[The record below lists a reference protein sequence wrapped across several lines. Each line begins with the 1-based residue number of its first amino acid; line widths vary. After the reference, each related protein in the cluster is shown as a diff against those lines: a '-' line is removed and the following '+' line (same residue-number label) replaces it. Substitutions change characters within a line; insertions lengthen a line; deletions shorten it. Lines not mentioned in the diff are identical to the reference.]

1 MDTII
6 GNKSQQEGLLRAL
19 KLGHGHAFIL
29 YGPKGVGKAT
39 LIRAMAKELL
49 QSDRLD
55 NHPDYFEIGPD
66 TEKERPS
73 ISIDAIREARQ
84 FLRLRS
90 ATGGIKVLFIKTA
103 DAMTVSAS
111 NALLK
116 SLEEPPGD
124 TRIFLSAEHAQSV
137 LPTIRSRTLAVRFH
151 LLEDSDIRAFLLDL
165 GADKKS
171 AEEITRLA
179 HGRAGYAR
187 TLFADAEL
195 RSAMQRRESAAI
207 QLVNAPLITRLAYS
221 AKAENTAPEALQE
234 LPGQWLPAL
243 RDIVRKGDVNAR
255 VLSHNLF
262 QALQILDASS
272 VRPEL
277 VLDAAL
283 IGGIKNNE

>member
-1 MDTII
+1 MV
-6 GNKSQQEGLLRAL
+6 GNKSQQEGLRRAL
-19 KLGHGHAFIL
+19 AKERGHAFIL
-29 YGPKGVGKAT
+29 HGPAGIGKAT
-39 LIRAMAKELL
+39 LIRSISKELL

-73 ISIDAIREARQ
+73 IGIDAIRDARQ

-90 ATGGIKVLFIKTA
+90 ATGSGKVLFIETA
-103 DAMTVSAS
+103 DAMTAGAS

-116 SLEEPPGD
+116 SLEEPPID
-124 TRIFLSAEHAQSV
+124 TRIFLSAEHTNRV
-137 LPTIRSRTLAVRFH
+137 LPTIRSRTLAVRFQ
-151 LLEDSDIRAFLLDL
+151 LLKDSEIRAFLVDL

-171 AEEITRLA
+171 AEEIAKLA
-179 HGRAGYAR
+179 HGRAGYAH
-187 TLFADAEL
+187 TLFTDSVL
-195 RSAMQRRESAAI
+195 RSAMQRRESAAV

-221 AKAENTAPEALQE
+221 AKAENTAPEAIRE
-234 LPGQWLPAL
+234 LPAQWLPAL
-243 RDIVRKGDVNAR
+243 RDIVRKGDVHAR

-262 QALQILDASS
+262 QAIQILDASN

-283 IGGIKNNE
+283 IEGTENNE